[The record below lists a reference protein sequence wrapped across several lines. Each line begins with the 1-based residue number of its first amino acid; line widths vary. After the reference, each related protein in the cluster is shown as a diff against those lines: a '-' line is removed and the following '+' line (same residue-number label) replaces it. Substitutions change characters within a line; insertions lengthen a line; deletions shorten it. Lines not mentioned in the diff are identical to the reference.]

1 MKLDLSPI
9 LGGESRELPF
19 DYPLTI
25 DESFPG
31 LTFPNPARV
40 LGTVTDKAGYI
51 ALNAQV
57 TLTYEALCDRCLSAI
72 EPTLAFTF
80 TRPVAAAGSLQNEDD
95 DEYLIY
101 KDRMLDLDEALFEEI
116 CLRMPNKHLCREDCK
131 GLCQK
136 CGKNLNEGPCSCD
149 KKEIDPRMAQFAKLL
164 SKKAIT
170 KAWRKADLRRLS
182 ISLKR

>member
-25 DESFPG
+25 DGDFRG
-31 LTFPNPARV
+31 IAFPNPARV

-51 ALNAQV
+51 ALNARV
-57 TLTYEALCDRCLSAI
+57 TLLYETLCDRCLAPI
-72 EPTLAFTF
+72 TPTLVFEF
-80 TRPVAAAGSLQNEDD
+80 SRPVAAAGSLQNEDT
-95 DEYLIY
+95 DEYLIV
-101 KDRMLDLDEALFEEI
+101 KDRTLDLDEALLEEI
-116 CLRMPNKHLCREDCK
+116 FLRMPNKHLCREDCK

-149 KKEIDPRMAQFAKLL
+149 KKEIDPRLAQFAKLL
-164 SKKAIT
+164 SKNKEN
-170 KAWRKADLRRLS
+170 K
-182 ISLKR
+182 